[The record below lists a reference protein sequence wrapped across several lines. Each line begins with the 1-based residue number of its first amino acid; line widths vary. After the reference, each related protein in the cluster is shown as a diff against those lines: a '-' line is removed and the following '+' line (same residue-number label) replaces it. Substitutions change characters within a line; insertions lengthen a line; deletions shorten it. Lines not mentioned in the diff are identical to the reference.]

1 MNTGQRF
8 LFLLKDWNMNKE
20 IQYIAKQLQTSYDG
34 EPWFGRAMK
43 KILAE
48 IDPAMSLQK
57 PNEQHSILE
66 LLYHII
72 NWREFTISRLQAGN
86 DKTVQ
91 YFDEHD
97 WKQLDHSD
105 TSLWKKGLQ
114 LLEDSQELLLTLLA
128 NLPEDILNN
137 QVADREYNYRFLL
150 NGIIQHDI
158 YHLGQ
163 IAYVKKLLS

>member
-1 MNTGQRF
+1 
-8 LFLLKDWNMNKE
+8 MNKE
-20 IQYIAKQLQTSYDG
+20 IQYITKQLQTLYNGD
-34 EPWFGRAMK
+34 PWFGRAMK

-48 IDPAMSLQK
+48 IDPAAALQR
-57 PNEQHSILE
+57 PNDQHSMLE
-66 LLYHII
+66 ILYHII

-91 YFDEHD
+91 YFDEND

-105 TSLWKKGLQ
+105 DSLWKKGLQ
-114 LLEDSQELLLTLLA
+114 LLEDSQELLLTLLG

-150 NGIIQHDI
+150 QGIIQHDI

>member
-1 MNTGQRF
+1 
-8 LFLLKDWNMNKE
+8 LLKDWIMNKE
-20 IQYIAKQLQTSYDG
+20 IQYIAKQLQTLYDG

-48 IDPAMSLQK
+48 IDPAMALQK

-86 DKTVQ
+86 DKPVQ

-105 TSLWKKGLQ
+105 ASLWNKGLQ
-114 LLEDSQELLLTLLA
+114 LLEDSQQLLLTLLA
-128 NLPEDILNN
+128 NLPEDILSN

>member
-1 MNTGQRF
+1 
-8 LFLLKDWNMNKE
+8 MNKE
-20 IQYIAKQLQTSYDG
+20 IQYIIKQLQTSYDG
-34 EPWFGRAMK
+34 QPWFGRAMK

-48 IDPAMSLQK
+48 IDSASALQK
-57 PNEQHSILE
+57 PSGQHSMLE

-72 NWREFTISRLQAGN
+72 TWREFTISRLQPGN

-97 WKQLDHSD
+97 WRQLDHSD
-105 TSLWKKGLQ
+105 TSLWKKGLK
-114 LLEDSQELLLTLLA
+114 LLEDTQELLVTLMGNLT
-128 NLPEDILNN
+128 DDVLNN
-137 QVADREYNYRFLL
+137 PVADREYNYRFLL
-150 NGIIQHDI
+150 NGIVQHDI